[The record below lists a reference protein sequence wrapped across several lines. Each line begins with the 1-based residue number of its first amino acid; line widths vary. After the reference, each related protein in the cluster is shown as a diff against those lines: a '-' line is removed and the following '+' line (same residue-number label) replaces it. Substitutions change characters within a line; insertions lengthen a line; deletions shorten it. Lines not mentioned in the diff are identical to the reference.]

1 MIALE
6 ELRQEKERRLE
17 LEERLKAE
25 VGKPENVVE
34 ETVTLR
40 QKQTQQV
47 RRILNVPVLA
57 SNDQFFKY

>member
-57 SNDQFFKY
+57 SNDQFFK

>member
-25 VGKPENVVE
+25 VGKHENVVE

-47 RRILNVPVLA
+47 RRILNFPVLA